1 MVATISAK
9 ANLSL
14 AFSVLHNERY
24 PMQPL
29 ANPGSGLPGTETTPK
44 VRGPQALPPV
54 VPPVAKERRPTS
66 KWLILLGFAAACG
79 VGYWLWQQQA
89 GADRQAA
96 ELRAGVRTTTL
107 QAGSIEKTLRLGGV
121 TAAEKF
127 VSLIAPQIRGS
138 RSGRGRG
145 GFSLSGMDSA
155 SVAALP
161 ALGGGSR
168 GSSGASSGSA
178 AAAGAAGSLAS
189 TGGGAARTFGGSGA
203 TRTASSRVGS
213 SNSSSARSATSG
225 GGSTSATVGS
235 DGLGSTSR
243 ELGSGLG
250 GTGGGGGDFTLVLQ
264 NLVKPGTIVKQG
276 DTIAEFDR
284 QYMLQR
290 LEDYTSTMETAKAQL
305 SQQRANLDLARFTHN
320 QNVEKA
326 KGALDKAKLDMKTLP
341 VLSTIDAERVK
352 LSLEESEAQYKQ
364 QLAEGKFIDDQEK
377 AQLKF
382 AELEFKSL
390 EIEFKRAQQNAD
402 RMLAKA
408 NIDGMTVMQNTFRG
422 SEFAQIQQG
431 DQVYPGQFFMQVV
444 DPNSMIINATVNQVD
459 GEQLRIGMKARVRFD
474 AYPGLEVPAHIVN
487 IAAVPK
493 SGGARASFV
502 REIPVRVKIDR
513 MDKRIIPDLSCSVD
527 VLVLEEKDVTVAPL
541 AAVFAEAESG
551 KRVVYVKQGEA
562 WNRREVEVGLENY
575 LVISVKGLNKGEV
588 IALDKPPVENLVASK
603 G

>member
-1 MVATISAK
+1 
-9 ANLSL
+9 
-14 AFSVLHNERY
+14 
-24 PMQPL
+24 MQPH
-29 ANPGSGLPGTETTPK
+29 ANPGSGEVPLKPL
-44 VRGPQALPPV
+44 GPTA
-54 VPPVAKERRPTS
+54 VPSHEDERRPTS
-66 KWLILLGFAAACG
+66 KSLILLVLVAVCG
-79 VGYWLWQQQA
+79 GGYWLWQKQEA
-89 GADRQAA
+89 IDKQAA
-96 ELRAGVRTTTL
+96 EVREGVRTATVQSGTV
-107 QAGSIEKTLRLGGV
+107 EKTKRLAGV

-145 GFSLSGMDSA
+145 GFSLAGMESS

-161 ALGGGSR
+161 ALGGGGARSG
-168 GSSGASSGSA
+168 GSGSSSGSA

-203 TRTASSRVGS
+203 TRAASSRVAS
-213 SNSSSARSATSG
+213 SGGGGARSATG
-225 GGSTSATVGS
+225 GGGGTSASVGS

-250 GTGGGGGDFTLVLQ
+250 GPSGGGGGGDFTLVLQ

-276 DTIAEFDR
+276 DTVAEFDR

-290 LEDYTSTMETAKAQL
+290 LEDYQATMETAKAQL
-305 SQQRANLDLARFTHN
+305 AQQKANLELTRFTHN

-326 KGALDKAKLDMKTLP
+326 KGALEKAKLDMKTLP
-341 VLSTIDAERVK
+341 VLSAIDAERVK
-352 LSLEESEAQYKQ
+352 LTLEEAEAQYKQ
-364 QLAEGKFIDDQEK
+364 QLAEGKFIDAQEK
-377 AQLKF
+377 AQLKY
-382 AELEFKSL
+382 AELEFKTL
-390 EIEFKRAQQNAD
+390 QIEYQRSQQNAD

-408 NIDGMTVMQNTFRG
+408 NIAGMTVMQNIFRG

-431 DQVYPGQFFMQVV
+431 DQIYPGQFFMQVV

-474 AYPGLEVPAHIVN
+474 AYPGLEVPAHIIN

-493 SGGARASFV
+493 SGGMRASFV
-502 REIPVRVKIDR
+502 REIPVRLKIDQ

-527 VLVLEEKDVTVAPL
+527 VVMLEEKDAVLAPL
-541 AAVFAEAESG
+541 AGVFADEETG
-551 KRVVYVKQGEA
+551 KRVVYIKNGEA
-562 WNRREVEVGLENY
+562 WDRREVEVSLENY
-575 LVISVKGLNKGEV
+575 LVASVKGLNKGDV
-588 IALDKPPVENLVASK
+588 IALDKPPTTNLVASK

>member
-1 MVATISAK
+1 
-9 ANLSL
+9 
-14 AFSVLHNERY
+14 
-24 PMQPL
+24 MQPH
-29 ANPGSGLPGTETTPK
+29 ANPGSGEVPLKPL
-44 VRGPQALPPV
+44 GPTA
-54 VPPVAKERRPTS
+54 VPSHEDERRPTS
-66 KWLILLGFAAACG
+66 KSLILLVLVAVCG
-79 VGYWLWQQQA
+79 GGYWLWQKQEA
-89 GADRQAA
+89 IDKQAA
-96 ELRAGVRTTTL
+96 EVREGVRTATVQSGTV
-107 QAGSIEKTLRLGGV
+107 EKTKRLAGV

-145 GFSLSGMDSA
+145 GFSLAGMESS

-161 ALGGGSR
+161 ALGGGGARSG
-168 GSSGASSGSA
+168 GSGSSSGSA

-203 TRTASSRVGS
+203 TRAASSRVAS
-213 SNSSSARSATSG
+213 SGGGGARSATG
-225 GGSTSATVGS
+225 GGGGTSASVGS

-250 GTGGGGGDFTLVLQ
+250 GPSGGGGGGDFTLVLQ

-276 DTIAEFDR
+276 DTVAEFDR

-290 LEDYTSTMETAKAQL
+290 LEDYQATMETAKAQL
-305 SQQRANLDLARFTHN
+305 TQQKANLELTRFTHN

-326 KGALDKAKLDMKTLP
+326 KGALEKAKLDMKTLP
-341 VLSTIDAERVK
+341 VLSAIDAERVK
-352 LSLEESEAQYKQ
+352 LTLEEAEAQYKQ
-364 QLAEGKFIDDQEK
+364 QLAEGKFIDAQEK
-377 AQLKF
+377 AQLKY
-382 AELEFKSL
+382 AELEFKTL
-390 EIEFKRAQQNAD
+390 QIEYQRSQQNAD

-408 NIDGMTVMQNTFRG
+408 NIAGMTVMQNIFRG

-431 DQVYPGQFFMQVV
+431 DQIYPGQFFMQVV

-474 AYPGLEVPAHIVN
+474 AYPGLEVPAHIIN

-493 SGGARASFV
+493 SGGMRASFV
-502 REIPVRVKIDR
+502 REIPVRLKIDQ

-527 VLVLEEKDVTVAPL
+527 VVMLEEKDAVVAPL
-541 AAVFAEAESG
+541 AGVFADEETG
-551 KRVVYVKQGEA
+551 KRVVYIKNGEA
-562 WNRREVEVGLENY
+562 WDRREVEVSLENY
-575 LVISVKGLNKGEV
+575 LVASVKGLNKGDV
-588 IALDKPPVENLVASK
+588 IALDKPPTTNLVASK

>member
-1 MVATISAK
+1 
-9 ANLSL
+9 
-14 AFSVLHNERY
+14 
-24 PMQPL
+24 MQPH
-29 ANPGSGLPGTETTPK
+29 ANSGLGEVPLKPL
-44 VRGPQALPPV
+44 GPTV
-54 VPPVAKERRPTS
+54 VPNHEDERRPTS
-66 KWLILLGFAAACG
+66 KWLILLVLVAISGA
-79 VGYWLWQQQA
+79 GYWLWQKQDA
-89 GADRQAA
+89 IDKQAA
-96 ELRAGVRTTTL
+96 QIREGVRTATVQGGTV
-107 QAGSIEKTLRLGGV
+107 EKTKRLAGV

-145 GFSLSGMDSA
+145 GFSLAGMESS

-161 ALGGGSR
+161 ALGGGAARSGGS
-168 GSSGASSGSA
+168 GSSLGSA

-203 TRTASSRVGS
+203 TRAASSRVAS
-213 SNSSSARSATSG
+213 SVGGGARSASG
-225 GGSTSATVGS
+225 VSGSGTSASVGS

-250 GTGGGGGDFTLVLQ
+250 GAPGGGGGDFTLVLQ
-264 NLVKPGTIVKQG
+264 HLVKPGTIVKQG
-276 DTIAEFDR
+276 DTVAEFDR

-290 LEDYTSTMETAKAQL
+290 LEDYQATMETAKAQL
-305 SQQRANLDLARFTHN
+305 AQQKANLDLTRFTHN

-352 LSLEESEAQYKQ
+352 LMLEEAEAQYKQ
-364 QLAEGKFIDDQEK
+364 QLAEGKFIDEQEK
-377 AQLKF
+377 AQLKY
-382 AELEFKSL
+382 AELEFKTL
-390 EIEFKRAQQNAD
+390 QIEYQRSQQNAD

-408 NIDGMTVMQNTFRG
+408 NIAGMTVMQNIFRG

-431 DQVYPGQFFMQVV
+431 DQIYPGQFFMQVV

-493 SGGARASFV
+493 SGGMRASFV
-502 REIPVRVKIDR
+502 REIPVRLKIDQ

-527 VLVLEEKDVTVAPL
+527 VVMLEEKDAVVAPL
-541 AAVFAEAESG
+541 AGVFADGETG
-551 KRVVYVKQGEA
+551 KRVVYIKNGEA
-562 WNRREVEVGLENY
+562 WDRREVEVSLENY
-575 LVISVKGLNKGEV
+575 LVASVKGLNKGDV
-588 IALDKPPVENLVASK
+588 IALDKPPTTNLVASK

>member
-1 MVATISAK
+1 
-9 ANLSL
+9 
-14 AFSVLHNERY
+14 
-24 PMQPL
+24 MQPQL
-29 ANPGSGLPGTETTPK
+29 NPGTGEVPRKPL
-44 VRGPQALPPV
+44 GPTV
-54 VPPVAKERRPTS
+54 VPSHEEERRPTS
-66 KWLILLGFAAACG
+66 KWLIVLVLVAICG
-79 VGYWLWQQQA
+79 AGYWLWQKQEA
-89 GADRQAA
+89 MDRQAA
-96 ELRAGVRTTTL
+96 QVREGVRTATV
-107 QAGSIEKTLRLGGV
+107 QGGSVEKTKRLAGV

-138 RSGRGRG
+138 RSGRGRS
-145 GFSLSGMDSA
+145 GFSLAGMESS

-161 ALGGGSR
+161 TLGGGARSS
-168 GSSGASSGSA
+168 GSSSSGSA

-189 TGGGAARTFGGSGA
+189 TGGGAARSFGGSGA
-203 TRTASSRVGS
+203 TRAASSRVA
-213 SNSSSARSATSG
+213 SSSGGGARSATG
-225 GGSTSATVGS
+225 GGAGGTSASVGT

-250 GTGGGGGDFTLVLQ
+250 GPGGGGGGGGGGDFTLVLQ
-264 NLVKPGTIVKQG
+264 NLVKPGTIVKKG
-276 DTIAEFDR
+276 DTVAEFDR

-290 LEDYTSTMETAKAQL
+290 LEDYQATMETAKAQL
-305 SQQRANLDLARFTHN
+305 AQQKANLELTRFTHN

-341 VLSTIDAERVK
+341 VLSAIDSERVK
-352 LSLEESEAQYKQ
+352 LTLEEAEAQYKQ
-364 QLAEGKFIDDQEK
+364 QLAEGKFIDEQEK
-377 AQLKF
+377 AQLKY
-382 AELEFKSL
+382 AELEFRTL
-390 EIEFKRAQQNAD
+390 QIEYQRSQQNAD

-408 NIDGMTVMQNTFRG
+408 NIAGMTVMQNIFRG

-431 DQVYPGQFFMQVV
+431 DQIYPGQFFMQVV

-493 SGGARASFV
+493 SGGMRASFV
-502 REIPVRVKIDR
+502 REIPVRLKIDQ

-527 VLVLEEKDVTVAPL
+527 VVMLEEKDAVLAPL
-541 AAVFAEAESG
+541 AGVFADEESG
-551 KRVVYVKQGEA
+551 KRVVYIKNGEA

-575 LVISVKGLNKGEV
+575 LVASVKGLNKGDV
-588 IALDKPPVENLVASK
+588 IALDKPPTTNLVASK

>member
-1 MVATISAK
+1 
-9 ANLSL
+9 
-14 AFSVLHNERY
+14 
-24 PMQPL
+24 MQPHV
-29 ANPGSGLPGTETTPK
+29 NPASGEVPLKPPGPT
-44 VRGPQALPPV
+44 V
-54 VPPVAKERRPTS
+54 VPSHEDERRPTS
-66 KWLILLGFAAACG
+66 KWLILLVLVAICG
-79 VGYWLWQQQA
+79 AGYWLWQKQEA
-89 GADRQAA
+89 MDRQAA
-96 ELRAGVRTTTL
+96 QVREGVRTATVQSGTV
-107 QAGSIEKTLRLGGV
+107 EKTKRLAGV

-138 RSGRGRG
+138 RSGRGRS
-145 GFSLSGMDSA
+145 GFSLAGMESS

-161 ALGGGSR
+161 ALGGGGAR
-168 GSSGASSGSA
+168 SGGGGSSGSA

-189 TGGGAARTFGGSGA
+189 TGGGAARSFGGSGA
-203 TRTASSRVGS
+203 TRAASSRIA
-213 SNSSSARSATSG
+213 SSSAAGGARSATG
-225 GGSTSATVGS
+225 GAATGTSASVGS

-250 GTGGGGGDFTLVLQ
+250 GPGGGGGGGDFTLVLQ

-276 DTIAEFDR
+276 DTVAEFDR

-290 LEDYTSTMETAKAQL
+290 LEDYQATMETAKAQL
-305 SQQRANLDLARFTHN
+305 AQQKANLDLARFTHN

-352 LSLEESEAQYKQ
+352 LTLEEAEAQYKQ

-377 AQLKF
+377 AQLKY
-382 AELEFKSL
+382 AELEFKTLQL
-390 EIEFKRAQQNAD
+390 EYQRSQQNAD

-408 NIDGMTVMQNTFRG
+408 NIAGMTVMQNIFRG

-431 DQVYPGQFFMQVV
+431 DQIYPGQFFMQVV

-474 AYPGLEVPAHIVN
+474 AYPGLEVPAHIVS

-493 SGGARASFV
+493 SGGMRASFV
-502 REIPVRVKIDR
+502 REIPVRLKIDQ

-527 VLVLEEKDVTVAPL
+527 VVMLEEKDAVVAPL
-541 AAVFAEAESG
+541 AGVFADDESG
-551 KRVVYVKQGEA
+551 KRVVYIKNGEA
-562 WNRREVEVGLENY
+562 WDRREVEVSLENY
-575 LVISVKGLNKGEV
+575 LVAAVKGLNKGDV
-588 IALDKPPVENLVASK
+588 IALDKPPTANLVASK

>member
-1 MVATISAK
+1 
-9 ANLSL
+9 
-14 AFSVLHNERY
+14 
-24 PMQPL
+24 MQPHV
-29 ANPGSGLPGTETTPK
+29 NPGSSGVPLKPPGPT
-44 VRGPQALPPV
+44 A
-54 VPPVAKERRPTS
+54 VPSHEDERRPTS
-66 KWLILLGFAAACG
+66 KWLILLGFVAVCG
-79 VGYWLWQQQA
+79 VGYWLWQKQEA
-89 GADRQAA
+89 IDKQAA
-96 ELRAGVRTTTL
+96 QVREGVRTATV
-107 QAGSIEKTLRLGGV
+107 QGGSVEKTKRLAGV

-145 GFSLSGMDSA
+145 GFSLAGMESS

-161 ALGGGSR
+161 ALGGGGARSGG
-168 GSSGASSGSA
+168 GSSSGSA

-189 TGGGAARTFGGSGA
+189 TGGGAARSFGGSGA
-203 TRTASSRVGS
+203 TRAASSRVASSGS
-213 SNSSSARSATSG
+213 GGARSATGGSG
-225 GGSTSATVGS
+225 GAGTSASVGS

-250 GTGGGGGDFTLVLQ
+250 GPGGGGGGGGDFTLVLQ

-276 DTIAEFDR
+276 DTVAEFDR

-290 LEDYTSTMETAKAQL
+290 LEDYQATMETAKAQL
-305 SQQRANLDLARFTHN
+305 AQQKANLDLARYTHN

-341 VLSTIDAERVK
+341 VLSSIDAERVK
-352 LSLEESEAQYKQ
+352 LTLEEAEAQYKQ
-364 QLAEGKFIDDQEK
+364 QLAEGKFIDEQEK
-377 AQLKF
+377 AQLKY
-382 AELEFKSL
+382 AELEFKTLQL
-390 EIEFKRAQQNAD
+390 EYQRSQQNAD
-402 RMLAKA
+402 RMLSKA
-408 NIDGMTVMQNTFRG
+408 NIAGMTVMQNIFRG

-431 DQVYPGQFFMQVV
+431 DQIYPGQFFMQIV

-493 SGGARASFV
+493 SGGMRASFV
-502 REIPVRVKIDR
+502 REIPVRLKIDQ

-527 VLVLEEKDVTVAPL
+527 VVILEEKDAVVAPL
-541 AAVFAEAESG
+541 AGVFADEETG
-551 KRVVYVKQGEA
+551 KRVVYIKNGEA
-562 WNRREVEVGLENY
+562 WNRREVEVSLENY
-575 LVISVKGLNKGEV
+575 LVAAVKGLNRGDV
-588 IALDKPPVENLVASK
+588 IALDKAPTTNLVASK